1 MKFLDKIFAIA
12 SFTANQSLQEPSI
25 RTPIAISFGAIAG
38 ALCRYYLSL
47 WFAKIFGVNF
57 PYGTFFVNIT
67 GSIVMGFFVTLTAE
81 QIVKVSP
88 ELFLWL
94 AVGFLGSYTTFST
107 YELDSMKLLNEEQF
121 SFFALYWLG
130 SAIFGLIGIKLG
142 ITLANLIKI

>member
-38 ALCRYYLSL
+38 ALSRYYLSL

>member
-1 MKFLDKIFAIA
+1 MKFLDKIIAIA

-94 AVGFLGSYTTFST
+94 AVGFLGSYTTFSS

-130 SAIFGLIGIKLG
+130 SAIFGLVGIKLG